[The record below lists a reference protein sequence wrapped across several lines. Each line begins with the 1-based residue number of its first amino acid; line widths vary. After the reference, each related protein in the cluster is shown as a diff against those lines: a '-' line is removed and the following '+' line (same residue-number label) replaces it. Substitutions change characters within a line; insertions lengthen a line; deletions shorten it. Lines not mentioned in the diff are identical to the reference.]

1 MRRVTSVSK
10 NARQRTNKKRRWKG
24 SSKHA
29 IEMAIK
35 PVEIEFL
42 MRDKL
47 SPGMDKAG
55 KSADTLAD
63 RVDKASKSITD
74 RIKEQR
80 EEVNRVEK
88 DLQQL
93 ERQLKK
99 AVPGKEWAEM
109 KAEVDACSKALKEE
123 KVTLSALE
131 AEHKKNEGSA
141 KKLTTELRQLQNA
154 LAQMRL
160 DGKQGTAAYQEMSER
175 AALLRDTL
183 GDLRTQT
190 NILANDNAGL
200 QGVISGVNG
209 LSGAFTVATGLMGAF
224 ASENEDLIK
233 IQTRVQSVMA
243 VTMGLQQIANTL
255 NKDSAFRIVTVR
267 KAKELLT
274 AANYKLAA
282 SLGISNAAA
291 KALMATLTLGLSV
304 AVTAAI
310 VAIDKFNERKA
321 QAREEAEKAVSAEKD
336 ARAEMVKTQA
346 TIRETMRAI
355 RDFNGSKRQESAMV
369 EELNRKHGEA
379 FGYYDTL
386 AQWYEILA
394 QKGEQYIKI
403 LFLQAKA
410 QSLINKAVEAD
421 EKIAKIEAAPESD
434 YDTWWGYGGK
444 VDRFFSRDKRYKQ
457 NNNGKWLKEEAKEA
471 AKAVKQAYLDEA
483 EQLQKEAGDI
493 MSKFDLGGYIAPQKK
508 NGGEGA
514 GRYLSTLFDAEKR
527 ARHKIEAQRI
537 ALMKEGYEKE
547 RATARGEFARELE
560 RIEEEAQ
567 QRLAL
572 YEKLREA
579 GAKVAPHRKIVIQA
593 QASEARVLAAS
604 LRDSALAAI
613 DKKEREENKKALDEL
628 LAKYRNYAEQRKA
641 VWRNYNEE
649 LRRLTSQM
657 GVENV
662 GQIMSALAELKKQTD
677 KSIRD
682 IRDAEIEETEKNS
695 SALVEL
701 FADASERSVA
711 EIKKIITQSEALYR
725 YLRETNADEITAK
738 FGMSAG
744 KLRKIKETPQELEAI
759 RQAIER
765 LKNEV
770 AGQSPLDKFAL
781 DIKKA
786 LDLIKKGSAANIG
799 KGVTQIG
806 AAVNAALPAVQ
817 EFGDLLSSAI
827 GDDDMAD
834 EINTAVAALGHMAT
848 TATGVGQ
855 IISGDIVGGIQNV
868 ASGVLNLFSMA
879 TAAEKRH
886 QEALRQ
892 IEAAQR
898 EFENQYNLLKIRQA
912 LLAKDAETVF
922 GVNRISQAIAAVKA
936 YRDAME
942 ELHRLMKG
950 DAPALTFWG
959 GITSVYQQQLAAYN
973 KGVGGLYNAMI
984 KTGHKKTGLFGWGKG
999 KDIYDSILSVY
1010 PELIKANGELDTEL
1024 LKIILDT
1031 REMDEETR
1039 KYLRSLLEAK
1049 DLMQQAEEALSNY
1062 LKETFGSLGD
1072 SMMQSIIAAI
1082 KDGSNAIENFAK
1094 EAGKV
1099 FENLGTQLAYSL
1111 FFADQF
1117 QYLQKKLKEI
1127 YSLDKPEEEIANI
1140 AGQFIDEF
1148 INGMSGPMGAAQE
1161 FLEEWKKKWAGH
1173 GYDLWNN
1180 EGGQT
1185 GKAGAFTTMTQDQAT
1200 KLEGMFTAGQ
1210 VHWANI
1216 DENIASFVDIFSGML
1231 NAINQIVNNTRHIP
1245 DIYDDIQE
1253 IKRDGIKIR

>member
-1 MRRVTSVSK
+1 
-10 NARQRTNKKRRWKG
+10 
-24 SSKHA
+24 
-29 IEMAIK
+29 MAIK
-35 PVEIEFL
+35 PVEVEFL

-99 AVPGKEWAEM
+99 TAPGKEWAEM

-154 LAQMRL
+154 LAQMRI

-175 AALLRDTL
+175 AALLSDTL

-200 QGVISGVNG
+200 QGAISGVNG

-224 ASENEDLIK
+224 ASENEELIK
-233 IQTRVQSVMA
+233 IQTRVQSVIA

-336 ARAEMVKTQA
+336 ARAEMVKMQA

-355 RDFNGSKRQESAMV
+355 RDFNGSKRQEVAMV
-369 EELNRKHGEA
+369 DELNRKHGEA

-386 AQWYEILA
+386 AKWYEILA

-421 EKIAKIEAAPESD
+421 EEIAKIENAPESD
-434 YDTWWGYGGK
+434 YDTWWGKGGK
-444 VDRFFSRDKRYKQ
+444 LDRWFLHGPLVEDARIAGR
-457 NNNGKWLKEEAKEA
+457 
-471 AKAVKQAYLDEA
+471 AKAKAEAEAIKQAYLDEA

-493 MSKFDLGGYIAPQKK
+493 MSKFDLGGYIAPQKRAE
-508 NGGEGA
+508 GEGA

-537 ALMKEGYEKE
+537 ALMKEGYEKQ

-560 RIEEEAQ
+560 RIEEEEQ

-579 GAKVAPHRKIVIQA
+579 GAKVAPHQKIVIQA

-657 GVENV
+657 TAENS
-662 GQIMSALAELKKQTD
+662 GQIMSALEELKKQAD

-701 FADASERSVA
+701 FADASERSVT
-711 EIKKIITQSEALYR
+711 EIKKIIAQSEELYR
-725 YLRETNADEITAK
+725 YLRDTNAEEITAK
-738 FGMSAG
+738 FGMSAD

-759 RQAIER
+759 RQAVER

-786 LDLIKKGSAANIG
+786 LDLIRKGGASNIG
-799 KGVTQIG
+799 KGVSQIG
-806 AAVNAALPAVQ
+806 AAVNAVMPTVQ

-827 GDDDMAD
+827 CDDEMAD
-834 EINTAVAALGHMAT
+834 EINTATAAFGHMAT

-868 ASGVLNLFSMA
+868 ASGVLNLFSMS
-879 TAAEKRH
+879 TAAEQRH

-936 YRDAME
+936 YKDAME
-942 ELHRLMKG
+942 ELYRLMKG
-950 DAPALTFWG
+950 DAPALTFWN
-959 GITSVYQQQLAAYN
+959 GITGVYQQQLAAYN
-973 KGVGGLYNAMI
+973 KGLGGLYDKMI

-1099 FENLGTQLAYSL
+1099 FENLGMQLAYSL

-1117 QYLQKKLKEI
+1117 QYLQKKHKEI

-1216 DENIASFVDIFSGML
+1216 DENIASFVDVFSGML